1 MRQGETRPTWDY
13 GTARAAAAACAAQLP
28 VAGLVAFLLT
38 ADRADDGSD
47 GGPAFGLVLG
57 LPLAPLVLPA
67 LGLLHSAVLTLPAVW
82 LGRRG
87 RALCDRR
94 GAEPVWSLGCLLP
107 VGAGWAGL
115 FAPLGAPFVGTVLW
129 CAASG
134 VAPALYV
141 AYSRRR
147 EQRLGRPLRKV
158 WLGSA
163 IVSFGLCVLVV
174 LGASVSVSVLAS
186 VSVSVS
192 AAAVRG

>member
-1 MRQGETRPTWDY
+1 M
-13 GTARAAAAACAAQLP
+13 
-28 VAGLVAFLLT
+28 AFLLT
-38 ADRADDGSD
+38 VDRADDGSD
-47 GGPAFGLVLG
+47 GGPAFGLVFG
-57 LPLAPLVLPA
+57 LPFALLVLPV

-82 LGRRG
+82 LGGRG
-87 RALCDRR
+87 RALCEGR

-115 FAPLGAPFVGTVLW
+115 FALLGAPFGGAVLW

-134 VAPALYV
+134 VVPVLNV
-141 AYSRRR
+141 AYGRRR

-163 IVSFGLCVLVV
+163 IASFGLCVLVV
-174 LGASVSVSVLAS
+174 LGALA
-186 VSVSVS
+186 S